1 MVEEVTWVLG
11 ELKSVLATKEFWS
24 ALGYSELGSASDYQD
39 TLVSLKLS

>member
-1 MVEEVTWVLG
+1 MVEEVALVLG
-11 ELKSVLATKEFWS
+11 ELKSVLATNEFGS